1 MARRRTIV
9 LGAAVAAAALL
20 AGCGGGDDESSAEQW
35 ANGVCSAITDWT
47 DATRS
52 AAESLQSGGEGS
64 VEDRI
69 NTAIDDVKDATST
82 LGDDL
87 QDLGAPETESGD
99 QAQELVQ
106 TFSENAQDGLDT
118 IEQAVDGASTVSE
131 ALTAVSTVSTTLA
144 SLWEQASSTFTDL
157 QDLDAGGEL
166 SDAFDRAESCD
177 ELRGGGS

>member
-1 MARRRTIV
+1 
-9 LGAAVAAAALL
+9 
-20 AGCGGGDDESSAEQW
+20 
-35 ANGVCSAITDWT
+35 
-47 DATRS
+47 
-52 AAESLQSGGEGS
+52 
-64 VEDRI
+64 
-69 NTAIDDVKDATST
+69 
-82 LGDDL
+82 
-87 QDLGAPETESGD
+87 
-99 QAQELVQ
+99 VQ

>member
-82 LGDDL
+82 LGDDRRIS
-87 QDLGAPETESGD
+87 ARPRPSRATRPRSSCRRSRR
-99 QAQELVQ
+99 
-106 TFSENAQDGLDT
+106 TRRT
-118 IEQAVDGASTVSE
+118 ASTRSSRPS
-131 ALTAVSTVSTTLA
+131 TA
-144 SLWEQASSTFTDL
+144 
-157 QDLDAGGEL
+157 
-166 SDAFDRAESCD
+166 RA
-177 ELRGGGS
+177 R